1 MKLDT
6 KNSTAFCRKL
16 QNLMT
21 NQDVLRLVLT
31 SYTHWQPLTPSRT
44 TLSMDAQFDVIV
56 LGTGLTESIAAA

>member
-21 NQDVLRLVLT
+21 NQDVLVLT

>member
-6 KNSTAFCRKL
+6 KNSTAFCIKL

-21 NQDVLRLVLT
+21 NQDVLVLT
-31 SYTHWQPLTPSRT
+31 SYTQSLTPSRT